1 MRGGKCDSFDPF
13 AFVLRSGG
21 DDIDIND
28 DESFTQVWYHR
39 IFTIASG
46 VLWHIRFLRLVRFPC
61 TGTD

>member
-46 VLWHIRFLRLVRFPC
+46 VLWHIRFLR
-61 TGTD
+61 

>member
-28 DESFTQVWYHR
+28 DESFTVR
-39 IFTIASG
+39 IISRNK
-46 VLWHIRFLRLVRFPC
+46 LKCKPYL
-61 TGTD
+61 

>member
-28 DESFTQVWYHR
+28 DESIIYKCIVSYKDIKCKQN
-39 IFTIASG
+39 I
-46 VLWHIRFLRLVRFPC
+46 
-61 TGTD
+61 